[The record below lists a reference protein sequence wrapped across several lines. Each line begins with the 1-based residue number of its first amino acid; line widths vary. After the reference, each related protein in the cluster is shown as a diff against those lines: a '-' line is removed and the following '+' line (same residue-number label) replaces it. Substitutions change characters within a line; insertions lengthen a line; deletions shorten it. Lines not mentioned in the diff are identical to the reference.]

1 MKENISKSIIS
12 NIEELINKFTENNP
26 KYREELMRLYD
37 KEDKKRNLLELEDY
51 EILEAI
57 IETNKNIM
65 SPKVF
70 FTTRFVYYK
79 FWEWALK
86 KKYTMIEN
94 PFETSHF
101 LDRTAMIVAFA
112 ESKTDVNVL
121 TPKDIDELV
130 NDLVTKNGEIGYIQ
144 EIIIRGLFEGIK
156 SLKDLAKIKISQ
168 IDFDN
173 RTIEFKGKKKKFSE
187 KFFNCLEKYN
197 DLQTITYQK
206 NGVYTVQL
214 IRYKDYL
221 IKFNMSDKNSQNQFL
236 NDEDFVNKTRQKLNY
251 YLTKFK
257 ENNTKNYSVIRANV
271 LFYSGVLQYMYS
283 LLENQENINSL
294 MTCMI
299 FYNGSNP
306 TGKTI
311 KQLLKEYDY
320 NYNPK
325 KRAGS
330 TDKEILQLFLV
341 KSPYFDPNS
350 LNLDSLTNEYEN
362 LFDEIIF

>member
-26 KYREELMRLYD
+26 KYREELMKLYD
-37 KEDKKRNLLELEDY
+37 KENKKRNLLELEDY

-86 KKYTMIEN
+86 KKYTMIQN
-94 PFETSHF
+94 PFETSQF
-101 LDRTAMIVAFA
+101 LDRRTMIVAFA
-112 ESKTDVNVL
+112 ESKMDVNVL
-121 TPKDIDELV
+121 TPEDIDELV
-130 NDLVTKNGEIGYIQ
+130 NDLVTKNGETGYIQ

-173 RTIEFKGKKKKFSE
+173 RTIEFKGKKKRFSK

-197 DLQTITYQK
+197 DLKTITYQK

-214 IRYKDYL
+214 LRYKDYF

-257 ENNTKNYSVIRANV
+257 ENNTTNHSVIRANV
-271 LFYSGVLQYMYS
+271 LFYSGVLQYIYS

-294 MTCMI
+294 MTCMM

-350 LNLDSLTNEYEN
+350 LNLDSVTNEYEN